1 MKKLIFAA
9 VAAFAMTTTTFAQ
22 SNSGLAIENIDR
34 SVRPQDNFDQ
44 FANGIWKKNNPCPA
58 AYSRYTMFDVL
69 RDNNDKKNTELM
81 NELLT
86 KNFAFGTNEQKISD
100 YYKQSMDSVRRNAE
114 GTKPVQPLIKE
125 IEAAKTLAD
134 LKSFW
139 EKHPFLSYGTLY
151 GGGFGADSKNSE
163 WNIFHASGA
172 GLSLGQKEYYT
183 EQTKEAKDI
192 RAKFKKHM
200 ERMFGI
206 YGIKNGKKKAQLVY
220 DLEMLIADH
229 SMTQTER
236 RDVEKLYN
244 KMTMKEFKDKWPNVD
259 ITASMKRRG
268 VSDDCMQEVIV
279 GNLRYF
285 DWINEYEP
293 TMSLELLRAY
303 MEWDLISGTA
313 SMLSDQVTE
322 ANFDFFGKV
331 MEGKTEMKPRWQ
343 RCLAQVNGA
352 FGEQIGKMYVER
364 YFPES
369 SKKRMETLVSNL
381 QKALGI
387 RIIEQD
393 WMSAA
398 TKYAAIQKLSTFRVK
413 IGYPDKWEDISEITI
428 DPKKSFI
435 ENAQAVSEYKTKDY
449 LRRTAGKKVDPTE
462 WHMTPQTVNAY
473 YNPTTNEICF
483 PAGIL
488 QPPYFNPEADD
499 AANYGAIGVV
509 IGHEMTHGFDDKG
522 SLYDKNGNMSAWW
535 QKSDREAFQ
544 KKADF
549 YASYFDTVDVL
560 PGLKSN
566 GKMTNGENL
575 ADHGGLMVAMEAL
588 NIAMKEKPLAEA
600 DGFTP
605 MQRFFLS
612 YAGVWA
618 GNWTEQGLKY
628 LQKNDVHSI
637 GFIRVNDALRHI
649 DAFYDAFGV
658 KEGDGMYIAPEKRLK
673 LW

>member
-1 MKKLIFAA
+1 MKKLIIAA
-9 VAAFAMTTTTFAQ
+9 AAAFAMTTTTNAQ
-22 SNSGLAIENIDR
+22 SKSGIAIENIDQT
-34 SVRPQDNFDQ
+34 VRPQDNFDQ
-44 FANGIWKKNNPCPA
+44 FANGVWKKNNPCPG

-86 KNFAFGTNEQKISD
+86 KQYDFGTNEQKISD
-100 YYKQSMDSVRRNAE
+100 YYKQSMDSVRRNKE
-114 GTKPVQPLIKE
+114 GVQPVQSLIKE
-125 IEAAKTLAD
+125 IEAAKTVAE
-134 LKSFW
+134 LKAFW
-139 EKHPFLSYGTLY
+139 DKHPFMSFGTLY

-163 WNIFHASGA
+163 WNIFHANGA

-200 ERMFGI
+200 ERMYKI

-229 SMTQTER
+229 SMTTTER

-244 KMTMKEFKDKWPNVD
+244 KMTMEEFNKKWPNVD
-259 ITASMKRRG
+259 ITASVKRHG
-268 VSDDCMQEVIV
+268 VKDDCLKEIIV

-293 TMSLELLRAY
+293 TMSAELLRAY
-303 MEWDLISGTA
+303 MEWDLIQSTA
-313 SMLSDQVTE
+313 SKLSDEVAE
-322 ANFDFFGKV
+322 ANFDFYGKV
-331 MEGKTEMKPRWQ
+331 LEGKKEMKPRWQ

-352 FGEQIGKMYVER
+352 FGEQIGKMYVEK

-369 SKKRMETLVSNL
+369 SKKRMEQLVANL
-381 QKALGI
+381 QKALGV

-413 IGYPDKWEDISEITI
+413 IGYPDKWKDISEITI

-435 ENAQAVSEYKTKDY
+435 ENSQAISEYKTMDY
-449 LRRTAGKKVDPTE
+449 LNRTAGKKVDATE

-488 QPPYFNPEADD
+488 QPPYFNAEADD

-522 SLYDKNGNMSAWW
+522 SLYDKNGNMIAWW
-535 QKSDREAFQ
+535 QPTDREAF
-544 KKADF
+544 KEKADF
-549 YASYFDTVDVL
+549 FASYFDTVDVL

-588 NIAMKEKPLAEA
+588 NIAMKDAPLADA

-605 MQRFFLS
+605 IQRFFLS

-637 GFIRVNDALRHI
+637 GFIRVNEALKHI
-649 DAFYDAFGV
+649 DEFYKAFDV